1 MRKTECA
8 RDPENSLGFFVDLRE
23 DNGSDIR
30 YETELILPYRTKLTI
45 YLPPCSKTSRLSGI
59 SRVIREVEQGRKW
72 PVRFEYENIRPFFSL
87 EEMERLDSYLP
98 NLTVY
103 VYGVAYEWACDQEAY
118 RCWRNSANRA
128 AYVKLP
134 QVSDAKEDTA

>member
-23 DNGSDIR
+23 NNGSDIR
-30 YETELILPYRTKLTI
+30 YETELILPYRIKLTI
-45 YLPPCSKTSRLSGI
+45 YLPPGSKTSQLSGI
-59 SRVIREVEQGRKW
+59 SRIILEEERGNRW
-72 PVRFEYENIRPFFSL
+72 PVRFEYENIRPFFTL
-87 EEMERLDSYLP
+87 DELERLESYLP
-98 NLTVY
+98 QVTMY

-118 RCWRNSANRA
+118 RRWRNSANRA